1 MQTQILF
8 KIDGFDVEVE
18 LDKNSEFCS
27 ALKIVDPDNWFVLEF
42 QLRDV
47 KVEEYAE
54 RVIWDHSRQQ
64 PRHVQIMEYDPFEQ
78 GFEYCEE
85 EVKEFIS
92 EQPPEKWRQLEQ

>member
-18 LDKNSEFCS
+18 LDKASEFCS
-27 ALKIVDPDNWFVLEF
+27 ALKMIDRDNWFVLEF

-47 KVEEYAE
+47 PVEDYAE
-54 RVIWDHSRQQ
+54 EVIWDYSRQQ
-64 PRHVQIMEYDPFEQ
+64 PRHVRVKDYDPYEQ
-78 GFEYCEE
+78 GFEYCED

-92 EQPPEKWRQLEQ
+92 EQPPEKWKKLEQ

>member
-64 PRHVQIMEYDPFEQ
+64 PRHAQVAQKTCHLFLTNGKYNGPR
-78 GFEYCEE
+78 GAA
-85 EVKEFIS
+85 V
-92 EQPPEKWRQLEQ
+92 